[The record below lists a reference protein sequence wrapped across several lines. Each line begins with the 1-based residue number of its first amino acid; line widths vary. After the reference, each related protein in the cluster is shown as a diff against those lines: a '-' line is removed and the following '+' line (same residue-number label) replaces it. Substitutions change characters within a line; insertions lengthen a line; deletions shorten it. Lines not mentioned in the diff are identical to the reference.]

1 MTSSDLDARLEEFLD
16 ELKSKGVDDRVV
28 KPFNDL
34 VNLGAD
40 ENKLLDLI
48 GEEVGEEERA
58 GVKALLAS
66 GSSGEPVGIGGWMI
80 LPLIGLF
87 LTPLF
92 SARALLVDI
101 APMFDSEV
109 WRALTVPGGA
119 GYHPA
124 WAPIGYVSFGANV
137 LLVAGS
143 ITLIY
148 FMFRKLAIFPKGMVV
163 FYLFIFTVSVAEF
176 LVMQLVMADA
186 FPGMMDEL
194 QSELTRGLARA
205 FVGIVIW
212 VPYFMTSQRVKNTFV
227 N

>member
-1 MTSSDLDARLEEFLD
+1 MAGSDLDRQLEQFLD
-16 ELKSKGVDDRVV
+16 DLKSNKIDDRVI

-34 VNLGAD
+34 VKLGAD
-40 ENKLLDLI
+40 KDKLLGLI
-48 GEEVGEEERA
+48 REEVGDDEYSS
-58 GVKALLAS
+58 VKALLES
-66 GSSGEPVGIGGWMI
+66 GSSDAPTGIGGWMI

-92 SARALLVDI
+92 AARALLVDVV
-101 APMFDSEV
+101 PMFESDV

-124 WAPIGYVSFGANV
+124 WAPVGYVSLAANV

-148 FMFRKLAIFPKGMVV
+148 FMFRKLALFPKGMVV
-163 FYLFIFTVSVAEF
+163 FYLFIFIISVAEF
-176 LVMQLVMADA
+176 LVMQFVMAEA
-186 FPGMMDEL
+186 FPGMMNEV
-194 QSELTRGLARA
+194 QGELTRGLIRSL
-205 FVGIVIW
+205 VGIVIW